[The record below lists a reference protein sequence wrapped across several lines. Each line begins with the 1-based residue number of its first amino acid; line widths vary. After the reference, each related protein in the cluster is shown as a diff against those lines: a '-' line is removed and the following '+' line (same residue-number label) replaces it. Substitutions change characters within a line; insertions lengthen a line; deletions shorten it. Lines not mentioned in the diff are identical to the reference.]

1 LKKEC
6 QRKDKQMAKLE
17 HENQTLHVAAK
28 QLNGKVEKQS
38 YKDLLSKVGMYKS
51 RISSSTPA
59 QGRNRNKEDVE
70 KSRRQSPEA
79 SSRNDRSKSRYSQ
92 RSPEKQCESPDRR
105 SFERLELKADLKDMV
120 SERLK
125 SRKREE
131 DRRSRSIEK
140 SYERYRD

>member
-1 LKKEC
+1 
-6 QRKDKQMAKLE
+6 M
-17 HENQTLHVAAK
+17 AAK
-28 QLNGKVEKQS
+28 QLHGKVEKQS

-51 RISSSTPA
+51 RISTSTPA
-59 QGRNRNKEDVE
+59 QGRDGNKEDVE
-70 KSRRQSPEA
+70 KSRRRSPEA
-79 SSRNDRSKSRYSQ
+79 SSRNDRSKSRYSK
-92 RSPEKQCESPDRR
+92 RSPDEQCESPDRC